1 MKTIDRLILGALV
14 IGVWALV
21 VIQMTP
27 VYADPD
33 PNYTIRVD
41 ASSVDGLK
49 DFIVKTVEDCTG
61 GVRIS
66 C

>member
-1 MKTIDRLILGALV
+1 MKTFDRLILGALV

-21 VIQMTP
+21 VIQVTP

-33 PNYTIRVD
+33 PDYMTRVD
-41 ASSVDGLK
+41 ASNVDGLK
-49 DFIVKTVEDCTG
+49 DFIVNTVEDCTG

>member
-1 MKTIDRLILGALV
+1 MKTVDRLILGALV

-21 VIQMTP
+21 VVQVTP

-33 PNYTIRVD
+33 PDYTTRVD
-41 ASSVDGLK
+41 VSNVDGLK
-49 DFIVKTVEDCTG
+49 DFIVETVEDCTG

>member
-1 MKTIDRLILGALV
+1 MKTIDRLILGASV

-21 VIQMTP
+21 AIQVTP

-33 PNYTIRVD
+33 PDYTTRVY
-41 ASSVDGLK
+41 ASNVDGLK
-49 DFIVKTVEDCTG
+49 GFIVKTVEDCTG